1 MHLTK
6 SLPVMFAFVL
16 VVAAC
21 GGGTTPSTAGAPS
34 APAATPAVTGDG
46 GGVEA
51 TATPAVEGGGSGI
64 DDFCLNTVEEVSAAF
79 KVEVGEATSSE
90 NPGLGGACLYTDVD
104 GAQVFGLS
112 VITAAGAVAT
122 FDASAGAEGSEAV
135 SGIGDAALYVPLD
148 KYFGILFRK
157 GDAVVNI
164 GPSGTD
170 AFDLL
175 GGDNAR
181 LRAATEGLA
190 RTAADR
196 L

>member
-34 APAATPAVTGDG
+34 APAATGDG

-79 KVEVGEATSSE
+79 EVEVVEATSSE

-157 GDAVVNI
+157 GDVVVNI